1 MPTSRRLTS
10 KLTLSTVDNLLH
22 VGVSQAPITPPIG
35 FSISGPEFPDRPARS
50 IDDDLT
56 VRCVVLKSYGE
67 AAALV
72 SLDVYGIAEWL
83 KDRIT
88 QAISDTTSI
97 PRRNIT
103 VLTTGNGTSPPLWY
117 DEGRDEADIPDQYRN
132 YAAYLPDVVAGTALE
147 AVQSLEP
154 AAVGTVTVSLP
165 NLSCFSTSTD
175 DESLETERESLHL
188 TAIQTAD
195 DRTACLLYNFAC
207 PATIIGN
214 TTAWTADYPGIA
226 STALEQAGA
235 DVAIFIQGASSD
247 IRPFDWSDGN
257 TDISHPERQ
266 WSDAQAFAI
275 LLASQTIRAASN
287 VITRRNAPVKTA
299 TSGDGNLTAL
309 RIGDTTLVTI
319 NSHQPIQFAADLR
332 TAVPETKLLVS
343 TNPVGGMTSVD
354 QRAVVLAKAVELV
367 KQSGIYP

>member
-1 MPTSRRLTS
+1 M
-10 KLTLSTVDNLLH
+10 TLSTVDNLLH
-22 VGVSQAPITPPIG
+22 VGVSQASITPPIG
-35 FSISGPEFPDRPARS
+35 FTIAGPEFPDRPARAV
-50 IDDDLT
+50 DDDLA
-56 VRCVVLKSYGE
+56 VRCIVLKSYDTT
-67 AAALV
+67 AALV

-83 KDRIT
+83 KREIT
-88 QAISDTTSI
+88 QVIAKSTGI
-97 PRRNIT
+97 PRNNII
-103 VLTTGNGTSPPLWY
+103 VLTTGNGTSPPLWREET
-117 DEGRDEADIPDQYRN
+117 DLPDQYRN
-132 YAAYLPDVVAGTALE
+132 YVAYLPDIIAGTTLDA
-147 AVQSLEP
+147 AQSLEP
-154 AAVGTVTVSLP
+154 AAVGTAIVSLP
-165 NLSCFSTSTD
+165 NLSCFATPAN
-175 DESLETERESLHL
+175 DEALEAERETLQL
-188 TAIQTAD
+188 TIIQTAD
-195 DRTACLLYNFAC
+195 DRTVCLLYNFAC

-214 TTAWTADYPGIA
+214 TSAWTADFPGIA
-226 STALEQAGA
+226 SSALEQAGA
-235 DVAIFIQGASSD
+235 DIAIFIQGASAD
-247 IRPFDWSDGN
+247 IRQFDWSDGN

>member
-1 MPTSRRLTS
+1 M
-10 KLTLSTVDNLLH
+10 TLSTVDNLLH

-35 FSISGPEFPDRPARS
+35 FSICGLEFPDRSARS

-67 AAALV
+67 TAALV
-72 SLDVYGIAEWL
+72 SLDVYGIAKWL

-88 QAISDTTSI
+88 QAIFDTTGI

-103 VLTTGNGTSPPLWY
+103 VLTTGNGTSPPIW
-117 DEGRDEADIPDQYRN
+117 RDKSDLPDQYRN
-132 YAAYLPDVVAGTALE
+132 YVAYLPDVVAGTALE
-147 AVQSLEP
+147 AAQSLEP

-165 NLSCFSTSTD
+165 NLSCFSTPPD
-175 DESLETERESLHL
+175 DETLETERESLHL

-207 PATIIGN
+207 PITIIGN

-235 DVAIFIQGASSD
+235 DVAIFIQGASAD
-247 IRPFDWSDGN
+247 IRPFDWYNGN
-257 TDISHPERQ
+257 TDISHANRQ

-275 LLASQTIRAASN
+275 LLATQTIRAASN
-287 VITRRNAPVKTA
+287 VITRRNARLKTA
-299 TSGDGNLTAL
+299 TSGDGNVAVL
-309 RIGDTTLVTI
+309 RIGDTTLVSTDQ
-319 NSHQPIQFAADLR
+319 SHPIEFAADLR
-332 TAVPETKLLVS
+332 TALPETKLLVS
-343 TNPVGGMTSVD
+343 TNPAGGMTSAN
-354 QRAVVLAKAVELV
+354 QRTVVLAEAVELV